1 MIDPN
6 AHEMRALAA
15 AGAQG
20 GAYVEALAKTDL
32 AQFTAPEWER
42 LVEVIVSAYLE
53 HLRAAYVNDPPF

>member
-20 GAYVEALAKTDL
+20 GAYVEALAKTCLLYTSD
-32 AQFTAPEWER
+32 
-42 LVEVIVSAYLE
+42 
-53 HLRAAYVNDPPF
+53 AADE